1 MGVTQSMSQ
10 SMNYSFSH
18 FVLVSLKR
26 EREVAAWFRRWSSDV
41 ECSPLFS
48 RCEQKRI
55 CQFRPVASL
64 FNHRAASVYVVRPE
78 EGCERECISRVSRL
92 ICWKHPWFARTGMKF
107 FRVVSPVMLCQDCAV
122 RRQQHENIH
131 IIWPPVLHP
140 KCKMWLWS
148 TKPV

>member
-1 MGVTQSMSQ
+1 
-10 SMNYSFSH
+10 MNYSFSH

-41 ECSPLFS
+41 ECSPLLS

-55 CQFRPVASL
+55 CQLRPVASL

-92 ICWKHPWFARTGMKF
+92 IC
-107 FRVVSPVMLCQDCAV
+107 
-122 RRQQHENIH
+122 
-131 IIWPPVLHP
+131 
-140 KCKMWLWS
+140 
-148 TKPV
+148 